1 MTVHL
6 GLDVGS
12 TTVKLV
18 ALDEDFNVLYQTY
31 RRHMSVVKNTVK
43 DVVRDCYEQLG
54 DGPVTVSVTGSG
66 GLYVNKHFNI
76 RQQQVLVQHSKLN
89 MKMLRTTEIHFL
101 G

>member
-31 RRHMSVVKNTVK
+31 RRHMSDVKK
-43 DVVRDCYEQLG
+43 
-54 DGPVTVSVTGSG
+54 PSG
-66 GLYVNKHFNI
+66 MLLEI
-76 RQQQVLVQHSKLN
+76 AMSSLAIVL
-89 MKMLRTTEIHFL
+89 
-101 G
+101 